1 MRSLFRRPPSSD
13 DFDGCLDLL
22 LCLRIYLLG
31 LSVPLLCL
39 FCGYFFFLFLDVLLM
54 GLRQLHALVQLV
66 QDAGSDI
73 IWMCQSAVLLALE
86 E

>member
-1 MRSLFRRPPSSD
+1 MSDIPHAVVDAVVVQAPTLSD

-22 LCLRIYLLG
+22 LCLCIYLLG

-54 GLRQLHALVQLV
+54 GLRQLHALV
-66 QDAGSDI
+66 
-73 IWMCQSAVLLALE
+73 
-86 E
+86 